1 MTFACEHADCGQPQC
16 FAETTTEFSG
26 MTLISAHFMPGA
38 AQQE

>member
-1 MTFACEHADCGQPQC
+1 MTLVSEHADCGQPRY

-26 MTLISAHFMPGA
+26 MTVISAHFMPGA